1 MSTRPKA
8 PGEPELPFWRR
19 ALISIGALLIFTAV
33 ASVPLVGLYALNA
46 QIAAAFEG
54 PAR

>member
-8 PGEPELPFWRR
+8 PDEPELPFWRR
-19 ALISIGALLIFTAV
+19 TLISIGALLLFTAV
-33 ASVPLVGLYALNA
+33 ASVPLFGLYALNV